1 MLVPA
6 WLVAYAVVF
15 LVGVIVGLLAR
26 FLLALV
32 AVVVV
37 MGLFGVAVLGLL
49 DRSLLSY
56 LLGFVRTL
64 SGGLPFSLATF
75 FTFGALIFAGG
86 VLAGVL
92 LTTPLR
98 AFQHSRPTA

>member
-6 WLVAYAVVF
+6 WLLAYAVVF
-15 LVGVIVGLLAR
+15 LLGVIVGLLAR

-37 MGLFGVAVLGLL
+37 VGLLGVAVLTLFDPSSLSQFLGLL
-49 DRSLLSY
+49 GR
-56 LLGFVRTL
+56 LLGSLPL
-64 SGGLPFSLATF
+64 SPTAF

-98 AFQHSRPTA
+98 RPERARPAS

>member
-1 MLVPA
+1 MVVAA
-6 WLVAYAVVF
+6 WLVAYALVF
-15 LVGVIVGLLAR
+15 VVGVIVGVLAR

-32 AVVVV
+32 AVLVVI
-37 MGLFGVAVLGLL
+37 GLLGVAVLGLL
-49 DRSLLSY
+49 DRSLLPH

-64 SGGLPFSLATF
+64 PGGLPFPLATF

-92 LTTPLR
+92 LTTPLHGLER
-98 AFQHSRPTA
+98 ARPTS